1 MFVWIYFSLFY
12 YYTFNRVWNPVLRL
26 WGKHG
31 WSVEKTGKRLKW
43 RKTVSAIKTFYSFIY
58 SLIISKPS
66 MNWCFKGAL
75 SYFFLNAFD
84 RSVGPCPKTHL
95 QLISSKGV
103 CFVIIA
109 RRERSIWVY
118 KTDNSRSNIDI
129 ENWKIKKRKV
139 EEQNIKKKGYDQARG
154 RTCINIKAAFPW

>member
-1 MFVWIYFSLFY
+1 MLQNIMCSTEHIMSKWWQNDDSFHFVWIYFSLFY
-12 YYTFNRVWNPVLRL
+12 YYTFNRVWNPVLCL

-43 RKTVSAIKTFYSFIY
+43 RKTVSAIKTFYSLIY

-66 MNWCFKGAL
+66 INWCFKGAL
-75 SYFFLNAFD
+75 SNKKKCFD
-84 RSVGPCPKTHL
+84 GSVGPCPKTHL
-95 QLISSKGV
+95 QPISSKGV
-103 CFVIIA
+103 CLVIIA

-129 ENWKIKKRKV
+129 ENWKIKKRGK
-139 EEQNIKKKGYDQARG
+139 
-154 RTCINIKAAFPW
+154 